1 VLREVVDSYP
11 LGSATIRAWV
21 ALTLTGSA
29 RGRRRSSDEFARE
42 LGTRLPGLTQRLHG
56 TGAGAA
62 RPVSAQEL
70 CEITRSAYD
79 PQAARVIQ
87 DAYAS
92 GALPRLSWA
101 DVGPAAA
108 EASWGAY
115 RHDGAVSVSWAMSAA
130 PRGEVHSGVL
140 WKLLAPHPEIARK
153 RVSLLY
159 RVLDPGVAAR
169 IVEAD
174 KRNAD
179 FRVNSAQR
187 PSEHALREQRSA
199 LATAQEEA
207 RGAGLVDFGL
217 IVTATVE
224 SDAQGAERLA
234 EAEAA
239 VENLA
244 ATARLTL
251 RRMYGS
257 QDSAFVAGLP
267 LGLVLAR
274 HLKVPQEIRSAL

>member
-1 VLREVVDSYP
+1 
-11 LGSATIRAWV
+11 
-21 ALTLTGSA
+21 
-29 RGRRRSSDEFARE
+29 
-42 LGTRLPGLTQRLHG
+42 
-56 TGAGAA
+56 
-62 RPVSAQEL
+62 
-70 CEITRSAYD
+70 
-79 PQAARVIQ
+79 
-87 DAYAS
+87 
-92 GALPRLSWA
+92 
-101 DVGPAAA
+101 
-108 EASWGAY
+108 
-115 RHDGAVSVSWAMSAA
+115 MSAA

-217 IVTATVE
+217 VVTATVE
-224 SDAQGAERLA
+224 SDAQGPERLA

-257 QDSAFVAGLP
+257 QDSAFAAGLP